1 MIKGLITILISLT
14 ILQVATA
21 QQNGSQTIGGIK
33 VIGKATKRSIQLR
46 WAPNSPTA
54 WQLANKYGYSVERI
68 KLSENG
74 KTLKDPPREII
85 SEVVMKPAPQSQW
98 EIMMD
103 NDDYVAVAAQAIFGE
118 TFEVSEDFGS
128 DIAQVVNKAKE
139 LENRYSFAIFSADQ
153 SLDAAKLSGLYLE
166 DELIAPNTKY
176 VYRVF
181 ANVPPDISPI
191 DTGYVFLGLENYKE
205 LPPVTDVNVEFDDH
219 LALVNWDASILEKIY
234 NSFWVERSD
243 DGGSTFSPITT
254 EPVVNT
260 FSGDKPRT
268 RLMFRMDSIPSNNTE
283 YFYRVRGIDA
293 FGEIGPPSEVV
304 SGSGK
309 PLFAY
314 NTQIEGHEIINNE
327 KVVIKW
333 TFPETGVSLL
343 NSFDLLRYSQ
353 KTKTYSVIEENISPQ
368 ARQYT
373 DERPRATNYYVLSAN
388 DSYGRKNNSYPY
400 LVQLEDSIPPS
411 QPTGIEGVIDSIGLV
426 SLTWKNNPEDDLFG
440 YKLFKS
446 NFRNREFIEVPGPII
461 ESNTYIDT
469 INVDNLTEK
478 IYYKVQAYDFR
489 FNPSEFST
497 ELELAKPDIIPP
509 NPPVFKEI
517 KADSTGILIRWELSR
532 SEDVERHLLYRRSDK
547 EPNWT
552 LVKSIEDVKVS
563 FYLDTDVAHR
573 TAYAYTMIAVDD
585 AGLESN
591 PISPVSLKWIDKSP
605 YPPISDFYYNI
616 DNENRN
622 ISLSWNY
629 ATQNVSE
636 YRIYKSLN
644 GNPFKLIETVTP
656 DTSNWDD
663 QYTIKDTAIEYRII
677 ASFNNGDLSGFSKTL
692 KVNL

>member
-21 QQNGSQTIGGIK
+21 RQNGSQSNSGIK

-46 WAPNSPTA
+46 WAPDSPTA

-74 KTLKDPPREII
+74 KVLIDPPRQII
-85 SEVVMKPAPQSQW
+85 SDIIMKPAPQAQW

-139 LENRYSFAIFSADQ
+139 LENRYSFAVFSADQ
-153 SLDAAKLSGLYLE
+153 SVDAAKLSGLYLE
-166 DELIAPNTKY
+166 DELIAPNTRY

-181 ANVPPDISPI
+181 ANVPADIMPI
-191 DTGYVFLGLENYKE
+191 DTGFVYLGLENYKE
-205 LPPVTDVNVEFDDH
+205 LQPVTDVNVEFDDH
-219 LALVNWDASILEKIY
+219 LALISWDASILEKIY

-243 DGGSTFSPITT
+243 DGGNTFSPITT
-254 EPVVNT
+254 EPVINT

-268 RLMFRMDSIPSNNTE
+268 NLMFRMDSIPSNNTK
-283 YFYRVRGIDA
+283 YFYRVKGIDA
-293 FGEIGPPSEVV
+293 FGEVGPPSEVV

-327 KVVIKW
+327 KVTIKW
-333 TFPETGVSLL
+333 SFPETGVSLL
-343 NSFDLLRYSQ
+343 KSFDLLRYSQ

-368 ARQYT
+368 SRQYT

-411 QPTGIEGVIDSIGLV
+411 RPTGIEGIVDSAGLV
-426 SLTWKNNPEDDLFG
+426 SLSWNINPEDDIFG

-461 ESNTYIDT
+461 ESNTYVDT
-469 INVDNLTEK
+469 IKVDNLTEK

-497 ELELAKPDIIPP
+497 ELELSKPDLIPP

-532 SEDVERHLLYRRSDK
+532 SEDVDRHLLYRRSDR

-552 LVKSIEDVKVS
+552 LVKSIEDNNLS
-563 FYLDTDVAHR
+563 FYLDKDVKHR

-591 PISPVSLKWIDKSP
+591 PVAPVSLKWIDKSP
-605 YPPISDFYYNI
+605 YPPISDFFYNI

-644 GNPFKLIETVTP
+644 GNPFKLVETVSR
-656 DTSNWDD
+656 DTNNWDD
-663 QYTIKDTAIEYRII
+663 KYSIKDTAIEYRII
-677 ASFNNGDLSGFSKTL
+677 ASFGNGDLSKFSKVVKIDL
-692 KVNL
+692 